1 MALRPPAHQLSTK
14 GSGGTRTPVTP
25 RCGVSVRRAPLGWF
39 WGARAGCLPRG
50 PPGTGGLSPAPW
62 AAPVKPHPT
71 PRRPRPNHTPVEKPW
86 RGGPRVASP
95 PSLSGPPSACGS
107 FSRHSTQGAVP
118 EGRTVPRRPI
128 MTPGRHR
135 VSDRD
140 LARGAPSSPR
150 GARRGPPRLGLR
162 TRLCPRATD
171 TLSRKSLRAHPG
183 PLRQKRADSSSSDGR
198 AAPEPWARPHRA
210 DQGTAW
216 AGSQLRGHG
225 YSAPRG
231 REFAARPANAHGWG
245 TVENQTL
252 SPVLYWLLEPPLF
265 FKKCTSKSTHE

>member
-1 MALRPPAHQLSTK
+1 MPGACPAAHPVQEGCHQPRGPHRSSPTRPPAVPALT
-14 GSGGTRTPVTP
+14 TP
-25 RCGVSVRRAPLGWF
+25 
-39 WGARAGCLPRG
+39 
-50 PPGTGGLSPAPW
+50 
-62 AAPVKPHPT
+62 
-71 PRRPRPNHTPVEKPW
+71 PW
-86 RGGPRVASP
+86 RSPGGVGPVWHPLP
-95 PSLSGPPSACGS
+95 PSLVPPAPVEASPGTAPRGE
-107 FSRHSTQGAVP
+107 VP

-245 TVENQTL
+245 TV
-252 SPVLYWLLEPPLF
+252 
-265 FKKCTSKSTHE
+265 